1 MANKDRGAITVT
13 LSKEVLDRIKKESD
27 KSLRSISNYVEVAF
41 REYFE
46 MKDKGLEKINT
57 YPIHQ

>member
-46 MKDKGLEKINT
+46 IKDKGSEKINT